1 MPSAHTELYLHIV
14 WATHRRHPLITP
26 ELQPRI
32 YGAIADQCRKL
43 KADIIAIGG
52 IADHAHVLVRTPPTV
67 CAAEIAG
74 KMKGASSH
82 LANQVAGARSFK
94 WQDGYGA
101 FTVSRSI
108 VPRVRAHVL
117 DQERHH
123 RGNILSPTF
132 ELTTPPPP

>member
-14 WATHRRHPLITP
+14 RATYRRHPIITP

-52 IADHAHVLVRTPPTV
+52 IEDHAHVLLRTPPTV
-67 CAAEIAG
+67 SVADLAQRL
-74 KMKGASSH
+74 KGASSH

-108 VPRVRAHVL
+108 VPRVRAYVL

-123 RGNILSPTF
+123 RDGTLSPTF
-132 ELTTPPPP
+132 ELTNPPPP